1 MREKNQSEIKKNRI
15 ENNSE
20 KTCPYIPFYFIII
33 ALKRCWQTAGM
44 EAAMKCPF
52 CGEDTTKVIDSR
64 PSDDNTAIRRRRM
77 CEVCNRRFTTYEKIE
92 VFPLMVVKKDQ
103 TREAYSREKLK
114 TGIVMACHKRPIP
127 TDAVNRLVDDIE
139 TTIFNNYEKEV
150 SSKVIGELVM
160 EKLKTLDEVAYVRFA
175 SVYRSFTDL
184 NNFAQELENMIQREK
199 KQ

>member
-1 MREKNQSEIKKNRI
+1 
-15 ENNSE
+15 
-20 KTCPYIPFYFIII
+20 
-33 ALKRCWQTAGM
+33 
-44 EAAMKCPF
+44 MKCPF

-92 VFPLMVVKKDQ
+92 VFPL
-103 TREAYSREKLK
+103 
-114 TGIVMACHKRPIP
+114 IP

>member
-1 MREKNQSEIKKNRI
+1 
-15 ENNSE
+15 
-20 KTCPYIPFYFIII
+20 
-33 ALKRCWQTAGM
+33 
-44 EAAMKCPF
+44 MKCPF

-175 SVYRSFTDL
+175 SVFLQFKTLDEFERIIR
-184 NNFAQELENMIQREK
+184 QQREK
-199 KQ
+199 RED

>member
-1 MREKNQSEIKKNRI
+1 
-15 ENNSE
+15 
-20 KTCPYIPFYFIII
+20 
-33 ALKRCWQTAGM
+33 
-44 EAAMKCPF
+44 MKCPF

-127 TDAVNRLVDDIE
+127 TDAVSRLVDDIE
-139 TTIFNNYEKEV
+139 TTIVNNYEKEV

>member
-1 MREKNQSEIKKNRI
+1 MREKTNEIKKNRI

-20 KTCPYIPFYFIII
+20 KLDLTYLFILYTI

-92 VFPLMVVKKDQ
+92 V
-103 TREAYSREKLK
+103 
-114 TGIVMACHKRPIP
+114 
-127 TDAVNRLVDDIE
+127 
-139 TTIFNNYEKEV
+139 V
-150 SSKVIGELVM
+150 SAM
-160 EKLKTLDEVAYVRFA
+160 
-175 SVYRSFTDL
+175 
-184 NNFAQELENMIQREK
+184 
-199 KQ
+199 

>member
-1 MREKNQSEIKKNRI
+1 
-15 ENNSE
+15 
-20 KTCPYIPFYFIII
+20 
-33 ALKRCWQTAGM
+33 
-44 EAAMKCPF
+44 MKCPF

-103 TREAYSREKLK
+103 TREAYSREKIKKLELLWHA
-114 TGIVMACHKRPIP
+114 IKRPIP

-150 SSKVIGELVM
+150 SSKVIG
-160 EKLKTLDEVAYVRFA
+160 
-175 SVYRSFTDL
+175 
-184 NNFAQELENMIQREK
+184 
-199 KQ
+199 

>member
-20 KTCPYIPFYFIII
+20 KNLTLHTFLFYNNSIKEML
-33 ALKRCWQTAGM
+33 A
-44 EAAMKCPF
+44 
-52 CGEDTTKVIDSR
+52 DS
-64 PSDDNTAIRRRRM
+64 RM

>member
-1 MREKNQSEIKKNRI
+1 
-15 ENNSE
+15 
-20 KTCPYIPFYFIII
+20 
-33 ALKRCWQTAGM
+33 
-44 EAAMKCPF
+44 MKCPF

-103 TREAYSREKLK
+103 TREAYSMEKLK

-175 SVYRSFTDL
+175 YNFSGDGNGKILRGKSYQRTSDSCAKAAFCRLRSCVADGTGR
-184 NNFAQELENMIQREK
+184 I
-199 KQ
+199 

>member
-1 MREKNQSEIKKNRI
+1 MR
-15 ENNSE
+15 
-20 KTCPYIPFYFIII
+20 
-33 ALKRCWQTAGM
+33 
-44 EAAMKCPF
+44 CPF
-52 CGEDTTKVIDSR
+52 CNQDNTRVVDSR
-64 PSDDNTAIRRRRM
+64 PVEETNSIRRRRM
-77 CEVCNRRFTTYEKIE
+77 CDECGKRFTTYERVETI
-92 VFPLMVVKKDQ
+92 PLIVIKKDQ

>member
-1 MREKNQSEIKKNRI
+1 
-15 ENNSE
+15 
-20 KTCPYIPFYFIII
+20 
-33 ALKRCWQTAGM
+33 
-44 EAAMKCPF
+44 MKCPF

-127 TDAVNRLVDDIE
+127 TDAV
-139 TTIFNNYEKEV
+139 K
-150 SSKVIGELVM
+150 SSG
-160 EKLKTLDEVAYVRFA
+160 R
-175 SVYRSFTDL
+175 
-184 NNFAQELENMIQREK
+184 
-199 KQ
+199 

>member
-1 MREKNQSEIKKNRI
+1 
-15 ENNSE
+15 
-20 KTCPYIPFYFIII
+20 
-33 ALKRCWQTAGM
+33 
-44 EAAMKCPF
+44 MKCPF

-114 TGIVMACHKRPIP
+114 T
-127 TDAVNRLVDDIE
+127 
-139 TTIFNNYEKEV
+139 
-150 SSKVIGELVM
+150 
-160 EKLKTLDEVAYVRFA
+160 LDEVAYVRFA

>member
-1 MREKNQSEIKKNRI
+1 MALEQEGFKIINNITWQKTNPPPNLACRCFTHSTETILWARKNDKKSRHFFNYQ
-15 ENNSE
+15 
-20 KTCPYIPFYFIII
+20 K
-33 ALKRCWQTAGM
+33 
-44 EAAMKCPF
+44 MK
-52 CGEDTTKVIDSR
+52 ED
-64 PSDDNTAIRRRRM
+64 
-77 CEVCNRRFTTYEKIE
+77 EKIE

>member
-1 MREKNQSEIKKNRI
+1 
-15 ENNSE
+15 
-20 KTCPYIPFYFIII
+20 
-33 ALKRCWQTAGM
+33 
-44 EAAMKCPF
+44 MKCPF

-150 SSKVIGELVM
+150 SSKVI
-160 EKLKTLDEVAYVRFA
+160 DEVAYVRFA

>member
-1 MREKNQSEIKKNRI
+1 
-15 ENNSE
+15 
-20 KTCPYIPFYFIII
+20 
-33 ALKRCWQTAGM
+33 
-44 EAAMKCPF
+44 MKCPF

-114 TGIVMACHKRPIP
+114 TGIVMACHKRP
-127 TDAVNRLVDDIE
+127 AMRKCSADDIE

-175 SVYRSFTDL
+175 SVYRSFTDV
-184 NNFAQELENMIQREK
+184 NNFAQELENMIPEQW
-199 KQ
+199 

>member
-1 MREKNQSEIKKNRI
+1 
-15 ENNSE
+15 
-20 KTCPYIPFYFIII
+20 
-33 ALKRCWQTAGM
+33 
-44 EAAMKCPF
+44 MKCPF

-150 SSKVIGELVM
+150 SSMALRPSAHGSPS
-160 EKLKTLDEVAYVRFA
+160 AARRSCPRGCA
-175 SVYRSFTDL
+175 SVRPPKRFSAITGVISSTHG
-184 NNFAQELENMIQREK
+184 AICR
-199 KQ
+199 